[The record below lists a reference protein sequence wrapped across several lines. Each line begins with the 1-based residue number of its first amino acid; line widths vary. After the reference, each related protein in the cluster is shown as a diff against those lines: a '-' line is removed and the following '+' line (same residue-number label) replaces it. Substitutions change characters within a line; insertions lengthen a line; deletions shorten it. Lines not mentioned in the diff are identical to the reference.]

1 MSSRISNTD
10 NEHPDNEPR
19 LRPSSARMPA
29 RIALHRAKDG
39 SPRLRLQPDLT
50 VSFPAKEA
58 LKQRSPR
65 FVRRGLAAS
74 AATAAIAA
82 SVAFILFAPQTAT
95 EQSAQPTPHI
105 QLASVLIETGP
116 TPTVQPHHTKA
127 EAAADEE
134 VPSLHVPEA
143 ITFDAGA
150 QIDQVLEPQ
159 KGVDAKSSDA
169 LRTKILKAYI
179 IQEALAAVQKQEATV
194 SPSHPGLQ
202 TQSLEK
208 VTQER
213 HSEYIMPERTRAG
226 RLLHAAWFDVARAIH
241 RKSGGRVGAGWP
253 VNKEF
258 DAVASLN

>member
-1 MSSRISNTD
+1 MSSRVSNTY

-19 LRPSSARMPA
+19 LLPSSARMPA
-29 RIALHRAKDG
+29 RIALHRAEDG
-39 SPRLRLQPDLT
+39 SPRLQLQPDVT
-50 VSFPAKEA
+50 VRFPAKA
-58 LKQRSPR
+58 TLKQRSPR

-82 SVAFILFAPQTAT
+82 SVALILFAPQTAT

-105 QLASVLIETGP
+105 QLAAVLIETGP
-116 TPTVQPHHTKA
+116 APTIQPDHTKA
-127 EAAADEE
+127 EKAADEE
-134 VPSLHVPEA
+134 ILGRHLPEA
-143 ITFDAGA
+143 KFFDAEA
-150 QIDQVLEPQ
+150 QVDQILEPQ
-159 KGVDAKSSDA
+159 KGVDAKLSDA

-179 IQEALAAVQKQEATV
+179 IHEALAAVQKQEATV